1 MVFVCLHVKIK
12 LAPKGKRNMI
22 LMIDNYDSFTYNIV
36 QYCLEL
42 GADLKV
48 IRNDELSIE
57 EIEALHP
64 EKIIISP
71 GPATPNEA
79 GVSLEA
85 IRYFADK
92 IPILGICL
100 GHQAIGQVFGGK
112 VVRAKKMMHGKT
124 SITKQLG
131 NSCLFA
137 DIPETFVTTRYHSLI
152 VEQENLPEVIIPTA
166 YSTDDHEIMALE
178 IKGKQ
183 IYGVQFHPESILSEH
198 GYAILNNFLKL

>member
-1 MVFVCLHVKIK
+1 MV
-12 LAPKGKRNMI
+12 

-48 IRNDELSIE
+48 IRNDELSVE
-57 EIEALHP
+57 QIEALHP
-64 EKIIISP
+64 SKIIISP

-79 GVSLEA
+79 GVSLDV
-85 IRYFADK
+85 IKHFAGK

-100 GHQAIGQVFGGK
+100 GHQAIGQAFGGS
-112 VVRAKKMMHGKT
+112 VVRAKRMMHGKT
-124 SITKQLG
+124 SQTKQLH
-131 NSCLFA
+131 NSCLF
-137 DIPETFVTTRYHSLI
+137 DGLPEEFTTTRYHSLI
-152 VEQENLPEVIIPTA
+152 VEQEGLPECVIPTA

-178 IKGKQ
+178 IKDKH

-198 GYAILNNFLKL
+198 GHALLNNFLKL